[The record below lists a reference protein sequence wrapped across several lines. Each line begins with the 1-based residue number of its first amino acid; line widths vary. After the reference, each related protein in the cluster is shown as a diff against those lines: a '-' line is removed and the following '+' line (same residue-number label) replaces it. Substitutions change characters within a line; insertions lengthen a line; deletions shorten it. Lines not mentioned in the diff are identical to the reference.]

1 MKKSRVIGLMI
12 VLATIAASSCKTTAQ
27 KSTVEGYGR
36 RDPIWDENSLIP
48 MDESGL
54 LNYLYGPDSANQLT
68 PEILK
73 DVLYPT
79 LPIDQIVKPD
89 DEPVENDLFDTE
101 KSLSGKTGKS
111 FRAKD
116 LGDEDVDLRKYDTP
130 IRNQGSTEL
139 CASFAT
145 VAALEHVAK
154 RKTGID
160 FDLSERYLYS
170 RYRNLYTDDAV
181 AASANYLIPPES
193 VWPLN
198 SLNPVEN
205 LTGTGIIHA
214 SDVGYRLTRM
224 SQIIKELRAGNPLV
238 IGATALT
245 PFLLRGG
252 IMNKG
257 GKNDLVGHAMLVVGV
272 FFNEKFV
279 NEGGGVLILKNSY
292 GPRSGDKGYAY
303 MPLDY
308 CNLLEGRRCW
318 AWAVRDVTIRED
330 VIQQNQNNNPA
341 LPDQPGNL
349 GPETP
354 ASPGQPSAP
363 AVAISASDFS
373 LRVNYVG
380 WYGRTQRVFQ
390 IQLTGDAEKLAAVK
404 RVTFKIHDSYG
415 QYATY
420 TTEGDNGTFST
431 DNYRTYARRW
441 RTNGATIEG
450 KNGERFDVPGVML
463 NW

>member
-1 MKKSRVIGLMI
+1 MRNSKVHVVAFVLMGVI
-12 VLATIAASSCKTTAQ
+12 ASCKTVAQ
-27 KSTVEGYGR
+27 RGKVEGYGR
-36 RDPIWDENSLIP
+36 RDPLWDQNSLIP
-48 MDESGL
+48 MDEDGL
-54 LNYLYGPDSANQLT
+54 LNYLYGPDGANQLA

-73 DVLYPT
+73 DILYPA

-89 DEPVENDLFDTE
+89 DEPIENDLYFTE
-101 KSLSGKTGKS
+101 TGKSGKTGKT

-116 LGDEDVDLRKYDTP
+116 LGGEDVDLRKFDTP
-130 IRNQGSTEL
+130 IRNQGATEL

-154 RKTGID
+154 RKTGIE
-160 FDLSERYLYS
+160 FDLSEQYLYS

-181 AASANYLIPPES
+181 EAASNYLIPPES
-193 VWPLN
+193 VWPLSSAGPVA
-198 SLNPVEN
+198 SLP
-205 LTGTGIIHA
+205 GTGLVQA
-214 SDVGYRLTRM
+214 TNVGYKLTRM
-224 SQIIKELRAGNPLV
+224 SQIIKELREGNPLV
-238 IGATALT
+238 IGASALT

-257 GKNDLVGHAMLVVGV
+257 GKSNTLVGHAMLVVGV

-292 GPRSGDKGYAY
+292 GNKSGDKGYAY
-303 MPLDY
+303 MPLDF

-318 AWAVRDVTIRED
+318 AWAVRDVTFRDDIS
-330 VIQQNQNNNPA
+330 QQNQDNNLSPPVNQPTPPA
-341 LPDQPGNL
+341 PP
-349 GPETP
+349 P
-354 ASPGQPSAP
+354 APS
-363 AVAISASDFS
+363 VAISASDFS
-373 LRVNYVG
+373 LRVNYIG
-380 WYGRTQRVFQ
+380 WAGRERVFQ
-390 IQLTGDAEKLAAVK
+390 IQLVGDAEKVAAVK
-404 RVTFKIHDSYG
+404 SVTFKIHSSFG

-420 TTEGDNGTFST
+420 TTTGEDGVFST

-450 KNGERFDVPGVML
+450 KNGERFDIPGVML